1 MTPLED
7 KLREAI
13 RAKAGE
19 VPPDAV
25 PPLRLPDRRLR
36 SFSLTYGGGERKG
49 DRKSTRLNSSH

>member
-13 RAKAGE
+13 HAKAGE

-25 PPLRLPDRRLR
+25 PPLRLPDRSRR
-36 SFSLTYGGGERKG
+36 AI
-49 DRKSTRLNSSH
+49 